1 MNIYERGDILVL
13 YMVRVASKNTCS
25 LKCMFLVDIQTDDSL
40 FRHTPGF
47 GYPGRHSTNV
57 SFINCLLVAVNCLSV
72 VLEVMHLIH
81 RF

>member
-13 YMVRVASKNTCS
+13 HTVRVASKNTCS
-25 LKCMFLVDIQTDDSL
+25 LKCTFLVDIQSDDSL

-57 SFINCLLVAVNCLSV
+57 SFINCLSV